1 MNLLLSE
8 YRWELEICWFKT
20 QTQNKAFSVSNLSIC
35 YLFCYFLNFCF
46 LRCWPNNWKFYSN
59 VFELGYKTL
68 EKKLSHLLSYP
79 KTHRCWGFDYKFVTK
94 TSFLLDQAQNGN
106 RPTSKCSNFAVFQ
119 LFEILIKGK
128 CSLNIGASNDAR
140 LGRPAGFPNLIDGH
154 QTQVRNRPTSNRS
167 NFAVFQLFE
176 NLIDGKCSLNI
187 GESNDARLGRPAGFP
202 NLIDGHQTQV
212 RNRPTSNRSNFAVF
226 QLFENL
232 IDGKCSLSIGASK
245 GAWLGRPA
253 GFPNLI
259 GGPELLKAIFGL

>member
-68 EKKLSHLLSYP
+68 EKKLSHLLSYQ

-94 TSFLLDQAQNGN
+94 TSFFQAQNGN

-119 LFEILIKGK
+119 LFEILI
-128 CSLNIGASNDAR
+128 
-140 LGRPAGFPNLIDGH
+140 
-154 QTQVRNRPTSNRS
+154 
-167 NFAVFQLFE
+167 E
-176 NLIDGKCSLNI
+176 GKCSLNI

-202 NLIDGHQTQV
+202 NLIDGHQNKLGTGQLQIALTL
-212 RNRPTSNRSNFAVF
+212 PCFNF
-226 QLFENL
+226 LKIWLMENV
-232 IDGKCSLSIGASK
+232 
-245 GAWLGRPA
+245 P
-253 GFPNLI
+253 
-259 GGPELLKAIFGL
+259 